1 MTHDEIL
8 LIAGQA
14 SRDDELVAA
23 AAAHRPR
30 RVTVL
35 IDAADGGWDASDRL
49 AGLLTAI
56 ERATGAIAVGL
67 VGAAA
72 RLDAAAFDA
81 VVQPPPLLHA
91 A

>member
-1 MTHDEIL
+1 MTHAEIL
-8 LIAGQA
+8 LIAGPA

-23 AAAHRPR
+23 AAGHRPR
-30 RVTVL
+30 HVTVL
-35 IDAADGGWDASDRL
+35 IDVADGGDASDRL

-56 ERATGAIAVGL
+56 ERATGAVVVGL

-72 RLDAAAFDA
+72 RLDAGAFDA
-81 VVQPPPLLHA
+81 VVRPRPLLHA